1 MKDDE
6 TSKRLAELDQTVIE
20 LATAVESVVA
30 AQLVRER
37 APEVA
42 ERLLRDAG
50 ALASAIRGNDPT
62 PDVGEFD
69 A

>member
-1 MKDDE
+1 MSNDE
-6 TSKRLAELDQTVIE
+6 TSRRLAALEQTVIE

-30 AQLVRER
+30 AHLVRDR

-42 ERLLRDAG
+42 EQLLRDAG
-50 ALASAIRGNDPT
+50 ALASAIRGNDSK

>member
-6 TSKRLAELDQTVIE
+6 TSKRLAELEQTVIE

-30 AQLVRER
+30 AHLIRDR
-37 APEVA
+37 APDVA

-62 PDVGEFD
+62 ADVGEFD